1 VFNLTDMKYFV
12 FISVKLFILTDM
24 KFYVSTDVKNFIF
37 IEYLKR
43 QALQPAGHCVIVG
56 LNINI
61 IPQ

>member
-1 VFNLTDMKYFV
+1 MKYFF
-12 FISVKLFILTDM
+12 FISVKLFIFTDM

-37 IEYLKR
+37 IEYLTR
-43 QALQPAGHCVIVG
+43 QDLRPAGHCVIVG